1 MFFQNLPRPGRIE
14 QWAHFEYTF
23 VLMLWATHLKFM
35 YHVFSHEFS
44 RARARHSSKPRRRPS
59 RFTMS
64 DDDGF
69 LAEAASAGHDA
80 AEAELLA
87 MPLAAADFSDCPP
100 LAKLMAEN
108 RQGFEEAKG
117 VLSELR
123 SQFSPRR
130 EEARPTSAPTKAKR
144 ARTASQASPTPAP
157 APPLPPTH
165 IWRMGYDPRAHGG
178 SLSRNSCHAF
188 RHSLPSQPKEV
199 GLMQVHVGP
208 QWRNPPPPPEK

>member
-1 MFFQNLPRPGRIE
+1 MFFQYLPGPGRIE

-87 MPLAAADFSDCPP
+87 MPPP
-100 LAKLMAEN
+100 LAAPLADSDASF
-108 RQGFEEAKG
+108 RAAKREIA
-117 VLSELR
+117 ELR
-123 SQFSPRR
+123 ADVGLEADSSDPR
-130 EEARPTSAPTKAKR
+130 AVKR
-144 ARTASQASPTPAP
+144 ARAAARAQPLPNPPTPTYGKWDMDHG
-157 APPLPPTH
+157 PT
-165 IWRMGYDPRAHGG
+165 GE
-178 SLSRNSCHAF
+178 SLAF
-188 RHSLPSQPKEV
+188 RRSLPSQPKKV
-199 GLMQVHVGP
+199 GLAGP
-208 QWRNPPPPPEK
+208 CEAVVAQSLPIV